1 MTSVERPLSFLVVD
15 QVGSTEQIQRL
26 GDRRAAD
33 IRAVLLE
40 ITGSAVAEWGGSI
53 YHYTGDGLMASFDD
67 ADAATWAAVSMARS
81 AADWSRSQ
89 SPGEDIVLRTGIHSG
104 LPVIT
109 EQGHF
114 IGIDCHIA
122 ARLCSVAGPGTIVVS
137 DRTVLMLD
145 GTIPVESIGH
155 RTLKGIPDPPELF
168 SVVWSEQPLPT
179 PPFPG
184 AAAPAPAPVGGR
196 SPADVADVPPSPL
209 VLRSTVRAGTF
220 VGRGREYESLGASW
234 ARAVEGDRSV
244 VLLAGPAGFGKS
256 SLAAGFAAAELLGTG
271 TLLAGRC
278 DEFATSSYEPFIE
291 ALQHLVHHLPI
302 GLLTEHASIFGE
314 VLTVLVPELG
324 PRLGVEFVDA
334 ELDDSSVDRL
344 FAAVVDLLGRASR
357 TRPLFLLIEDLHWAS
372 EATVRLLRHIVRDA
386 SLSHLMIVATVRADD
401 LRRKTAPIVADL
413 QRESGVERL
422 EMRPFSVD
430 DVIELIPSM
439 VDGIRGARLADL
451 ATRIV
456 DDTGGTPFFVR
467 EVIRHLRE
475 VSPDGRLPDP
485 GRGEPLP
492 LPDTVIDVVHRRAD
506 HLGSEARSVL
516 ELAAIIGAEFDLR
529 VLAAV
534 SDQSEDDVADIVDAA
549 EAAQLI
555 VPGTASLDETYRFAH
570 DLFRTALSATFGTAR
585 RRRIHSRVADAIVE
599 FVGLSGSTAAN
610 VLRHL
615 VAAARPHTLELALQA
630 ADLAAEA
637 ATARFAYPDAVT
649 HHETALTISR
659 EWAATDE
666 ELHADREIALGN
678 ALNRAGRIT
687 DAREYFWTGAQ
698 LARANGRRDLL
709 CSAALGYGGELPTT
723 PPPDPRADELLA
735 AVLADPDVPTAA
747 RARAASRLAEWRH
760 TTSSLAE
767 RLLLCDEAVALARSI
782 DDPHVLGRVLVS
794 RARALHGPAAVTTN
808 LDIGTEVRVI
818 GEATAS
824 DDLRFH
830 AASIISTAAMEL
842 GDLDRSS
849 LETDAAADL
858 GKVLRHFAYTRSA
871 LMSHAMLAN
880 AAGDWEVAD
889 RNVARLTELLQ
900 ANQHLQSGLI
910 QSAIVLPRL
919 WLQGE
924 SALIHSMV
932 ASMNGL
938 DFVGMAAG
946 YAAEAGQL
954 DDARRHLHEFGAV
967 ERIEELS
974 NYNFWHLCLA
984 LSTASAALAD
994 RELATTLHAIIEPY
1008 AGHNALMGSVGFL
1021 GSAHHHLGVVA
1032 TTSGDLDEGDARFAN
1047 AIERHRGLG
1056 FAPWTALSQIERAR
1070 VLERLGGRSRVDEAG
1085 ALASEATATAQ
1096 RLGLGAVTRRADLL
1110 VSPPAR

>member
-1 MTSVERPLSFLVVD
+1 MTQTDQPLSFVVVD

-33 IRAVLLE
+33 IRAVLLDVM
-40 ITGSAVAEWGGSI
+40 GRAVAEWGGSI
-53 YHYTGDGLMASFDD
+53 YHYTGDGLMASFED
-67 ADAATWAAVSMARS
+67 AVAATWAAVSMARS
-81 AADWSRSQ
+81 ASDWTRSQ
-89 SPGEDIVLRTGIHSG
+89 PPGEGIELRTGIHSG

-109 EQGHF
+109 ADGHF

-122 ARLCSVAGPGTIVVS
+122 ARLCSVAEPSTIVVS
-137 DRTVLMLD
+137 DRTVPMLD
-145 GTIPVESIGH
+145 DSIVVESIGH

-168 SVVWSEQPLPT
+168 AVVWPEQALPT

-184 AAAPAPAPVGGR
+184 ALAPAPAPIGGR
-196 SPADVADVPPSPL
+196 SASELAVVPPSPL
-209 VLRSTVRAGTF
+209 LLRSTLRAGTF
-220 VGRGREYESLGASW
+220 VGRDREFAALGASW
-234 ARAVEGDRSV
+234 ARAIGGERSV
-244 VLLAGPAGFGKS
+244 VLLAGTAGFGKS
-256 SLAAGFAAAELLGTG
+256 SLAAGFAATELVGTG

-302 GLLTEHASIFGE
+302 GVLTEHASIYGE

-344 FAAVVDLLGRASR
+344 FAAVVDLLDRASR
-357 TRPLFLLIEDLHWAS
+357 TRPVFLLIEDLHWAS
-372 EATVRLLRHIVRDA
+372 EATVRLVRHIVRDA
-386 SLSHLMIVATVRADD
+386 SLSRIMVVATVRPNGLGRDIE
-401 LRRKTAPIVADL
+401 PIVLDM

-475 VSPDGRLPDP
+475 VYPDGALP
-485 GRGEPLP
+485 GLGGGEPLP

-506 HLGSEARSVL
+506 HLGSEVRSVL

-534 SDQSEDDVADIVDAA
+534 SGQSEDEVADIVDAA
-549 EAAQLI
+549 EDAQLLT
-555 VPGTASLDETYRFAH
+555 PGTASTDETYRFAH
-570 DLFRTALSATFGTAR
+570 DLFRAALSAPIGSAR
-585 RRRIHSRVADAIVE
+585 RRRVHSRVADAIVE
-599 FVGLSGSTAAN
+599 LAGLTGSTAAA

-615 VAAARPHTLELALQA
+615 VAAGRANTLERALQA

-637 ATARFAYPDAVT
+637 ATARFAYPDAVR
-649 HHETALTISR
+649 HQETALTISR
-659 EWAATDE
+659 QWAGTDE
-666 ELHADREIALGN
+666 ELHATREIVLGD

-687 DAREYFWTGAQ
+687 DACEHFWVGAQ
-698 LARANGRRDLL
+698 LARARDRSDLL
-709 CSAALGYGGELPTT
+709 YGASIGYGGELPTT
-723 PPPDPRADELLA
+723 PPQDPRADELLTE
-735 AVLADPDVPTAA
+735 VLADPDLPAA
-747 RARAASRLAEWRH
+747 QRARAASRLAEWRH
-760 TTSSLAE
+760 TTTPLAE

-794 RARALHGPAAVTTN
+794 RARALHGPAAVSGN
-808 LDIGTEVRVI
+808 LDIGTEIRVI

-830 AASIISTAAMEL
+830 AASIISTAALEL
-842 GDLDRSS
+842 GDLERTSR
-849 LETDAAADL
+849 ETGAAADL
-858 GKVLRHFAYTRSA
+858 GKLLRHFAFTRSS
-871 LMSHAMLAN
+871 LMWDAMLAN

-889 RNVARLTELLQ
+889 RDVARLTELLQ

-924 SALIHSMV
+924 SALIHTMV
-932 ASMNGL
+932 SKVPVH
-938 DFVGMAAG
+938 DFSGMAAG

-954 DDARRHLHEFGAV
+954 ADARRHLDEFGDVQRV
-967 ERIEELS
+967 EQLS
-974 NYNFWHLCLA
+974 NYNFWHLCFA
-984 LSTASAALAD
+984 LSTAAAALDD
-994 RELATTLHAIIEPY
+994 RELATALHAMMTPY
-1008 AGHNALMGSVGFL
+1008 EDHNALMGTVAFL
-1021 GSAHHHLGVVA
+1021 GSAHHHLAVA
-1032 TTSGDLDEGDARFAN
+1032 ALTSGDLDEADERFGR
-1047 AIERHRGLG
+1047 AIERHGELG
-1056 FAPWTALSQIERAR
+1056 FVPWTALSTIERAR
-1070 VLERLGGRSRVDEAG
+1070 VLELLGGRSRADEARE
-1085 ALASEATATAQ
+1085 LATDATATAK
-1096 RLGLGAVTRRADLL
+1096 RLGLGAISRRAELL
-1110 VSPPAR
+1110 VSQQVR